1 MFARLHDRGRPD
13 NFRSRNPGRKI
24 SVQSNRCESG
34 VALRSPPAGTRTA
47 RRNLLLLFTGAV
59 LTVFATGL
67 VMADPVKKRA
77 APASGNANRA
87 GHAVLFNE
95 GPPNSQGRQYPGSVT
110 WRADRVEAAGQ
121 PPEIVVHADVEIP
134 DLKMKMRM
142 DFKQNNDKSL
152 PASHTVALAFAMP
165 QDVAGGGVI
174 AVPGLLLKFSERGR
188 GVPLA
193 GLAVK
198 VTDGTFLVGL
208 SNVAADREHNL
219 QLLRER
225 QWIDVPMVYAN
236 QHRGILAIEKGY
248 HGEDVFR
255 DAMEAWERPR

>member
-1 MFARLHDRGRPD
+1 VR
-13 NFRSRNPGRKI
+13 
-24 SVQSNRCESG
+24 SNRRESG
-34 VALRSPPAGTRTA
+34 VALRSPPAGKPTA
-47 RRNLLLLFTGAV
+47 RQSLLLLFTGAV
-59 LTVFATGL
+59 LTVFGTGL
-67 VMADPVKKRA
+67 VMAGPLKNGA
-77 APASGNANRA
+77 MPASGNARGA
-87 GHAVLFNE
+87 GHAVLFDE
-95 GPPNSQGRQYPGSVT
+95 GPSNSKGRQYQGSVT

-152 PASHTVALAFAMP
+152 PASHTVELAFAMP
-165 QDVAGGGVI
+165 RDAEGGGVI
-174 AVPGLLLKFSERGR
+174 SVPGLLMKFGERERGA
-188 GVPLA
+188 PLA

-198 VTDGTFLVGL
+198 VTNGNFLVGL

-225 QWIDVPMVYAN
+225 RWIDIPMVYAN

-255 DAMEAWERPR
+255 TAMEAWEQPR

>member
-1 MFARLHDRGRPD
+1 
-13 NFRSRNPGRKI
+13 
-24 SVQSNRCESG
+24 VQSNRCESG

-47 RRNLLLLFTGAV
+47 RRSLLLLFTGAV
-59 LTVFATGL
+59 LTVFAAGL
-67 VMADPVKKRA
+67 VMADPVNKKA
-77 APASGNANRA
+77 TPASGNAHGA
-87 GHAVLFNE
+87 GRAVLFDE
-95 GPPNSQGRQYPGSVT
+95 GPSKGRQYPGSVT

-152 PASHTVALAFAMP
+152 PASHTVELAFAIP
-165 QDVAGGGVI
+165 RDVEGGGVI
-174 AVPGLLLKFSERGR
+174 SVPGLLMKFGERER

-193 GLAVK
+193 GLAAK
-198 VTDGTFLVGL
+198 VTNGIFLVGL

-225 QWIDVPMVYAN
+225 RWIDIPMVYAN

-255 DAMEAWERPR
+255 TAMEAWEQPR

>member
-1 MFARLHDRGRPD
+1 MLTYLHGRDRPD
-13 NFRSRNPGRKI
+13 NFRSRNPERKI
-24 SVQSNRCESG
+24 SVQSNGCESG
-34 VALRSPPAGTRTA
+34 VTSRSPPAGIRTA
-47 RRNLLLLFTGAV
+47 RQSLLLLVTGAV
-59 LTVFATGL
+59 LTVFAAGL
-67 VMADPVKKRA
+67 AMADPVNKRA
-77 APASGNANRA
+77 TPASGNAHGA
-87 GHAVLFNE
+87 GRAVLFDE

-110 WRADRVEAAGQ
+110 WRADRIEAAGQ

-134 DLKMKMRM
+134 ALKMKMRM
-142 DFKQNNDKSL
+142 DFKQNNDQSL
-152 PASHTVALAFAMP
+152 PASHTVKLAFTMP
-165 QDVAGGGVI
+165 PDVEGGGVI
-174 AVPGLLLKFSERGR
+174 SVPGLLMKFGERTR

-198 VTDGTFLVGL
+198 VANGIFLVGL

-225 QWIDVPMVYAN
+225 RWIDFPMVYAN

-255 DAMEAWERPR
+255 TAMEAWEQPR

>member
-1 MFARLHDRGRPD
+1 
-13 NFRSRNPGRKI
+13 
-24 SVQSNRCESG
+24 VQSSRCGSG
-34 VALRSPPAGTRTA
+34 VALRSPSAGA
-47 RRNLLLLFTGAV
+47 RNARQSLLLLFTGVV
-59 LTVFATGL
+59 LTVFAAGL

-77 APASGNANRA
+77 PPASGNACGA
-87 GHAVLFNE
+87 GHAVLFDE
-95 GPPNSQGRQYPGSVT
+95 GPSNSKGRQYPGSVT

-142 DFKQNNDKSL
+142 DFKPNNGQSL
-152 PASHTVALAFAMP
+152 PASHTVELAFAMP
-165 QDVAGGGVI
+165 RDVEGGGVI
-174 AVPGLLLKFSERGR
+174 SVPGLLMKFGEWERGA
-188 GVPLA
+188 PLA

-198 VTDGTFLVGL
+198 VTKGIFLVGL
-208 SNVAADREHNL
+208 SNVAADREHSL

-225 QWIDVPMVYAN
+225 RWIDVPMVYAN